1 MPPRRP
7 RAILLTFLALVVGVL
22 MLSIATALRRPLHV
36 TTAPRVLV
44 FDVPSQVNEG
54 PAPPSASFEFL
65 RRPRP
70 LFNDL
75 LLGVRNAAEDRSVA
89 GLVLHVDGVDWGWAR
104 VHEMRD
110 AIKAF
115 RESGKPVYAS
125 LNGGG
130 EKEYLLA
137 SAAGHLAMPQV
148 SSLQLDGL
156 SASALF
162 LHGSYEKLG
171 IRANFVHVGRYK
183 SAVEQYTR
191 DSLSDDARHALEAL
205 LDDEFDQLV
214 GSLADARNLPRDSV
228 RALIDGGPWTSRE
241 AFARGLLDTLMA
253 QADVDSLAA
262 HDESTR
268 PTASFMRYVE
278 EGATGGGERIALVV
292 AEGDI
297 VDGRSREGLFGGRS
311 VGDRT
316 LVDALRDIRNR
327 RGIRA
332 VVLRIDSPGGS
343 GDASDAV
350 WQELRRLRREKPVIV
365 SMGDV
370 AASGGYYLACAG
382 DAIVASPSTITGSIG
397 VFGGKLN
404 VLGLYRKLGMNV
416 ETVRRG
422 KHADMWSPYRD
433 FDPEERALYE
443 RSLREFYSVFLQRV
457 SEGRGLPESAVDSV
471 GQGRV
476 WSGAAAHARGLVDT
490 LGGLHE
496 AIELAR
502 TRANIGA
509 DQDIVIEVYPRPLKS
524 FVQRWF
530 GGVLEPPQEEEARL
544 PLLTEIARWSRM
556 AQLPAH
562 ALFARMPYTIEIE

>member
-1 MPPRRP
+1 MSPRR
-7 RAILLTFLALVVGVL
+7 RALLLTLLCLVVGVA
-22 MLSIATALRRPLHV
+22 MLSLAMSIRRPLHV

-44 FDVPSQVNEG
+44 FDVPSSVNEG
-54 PAPPSASFEFL
+54 PAPPSPSFDFL
-65 RRPRP
+65 RRQRP
-70 LFNDL
+70 LFYDL
-75 LLGVRNAAEDRSVA
+75 LLAVRNAADDRSVA
-89 GLVLHVDGVDWGWAR
+89 GLVLHIDGIDWGWAR
-104 VHEMRD
+104 VYEMRD
-110 AIKAF
+110 AVKAF

-125 LNGGG
+125 LTGGG

-148 SSLQLDGL
+148 STLQLDGL

-162 LHGSYEKLG
+162 LRGAYDKLG

-191 DSLSDDARHALEAL
+191 DSLSTDARHALEAL
-205 LDDEFDQLV
+205 LDDEFDLLV
-214 GSLADARNLPRDSV
+214 RALAEARSLPVDSV
-228 RALIDGGPWTSRE
+228 RNLIDGGPWTSRE
-241 AFARGLLDTLMA
+241 AFAHGLLDTLMA
-253 QADVDSLAA
+253 QADMDSLAA
-262 HDESTR
+262 HDESTRR

-278 EGATGGGERIALVV
+278 EGAVGGGERIALVV

-316 LVDALRDIRNR
+316 LVDALRDIRDR

-350 WQELRRLRREKPVIV
+350 WQEIRRLRREKPVII

-416 ETVRRG
+416 ETVHRG
-422 KHADMWSPYRD
+422 RHADMWSPYRD
-433 FDPEERALYE
+433 FDAEERARYE
-443 RSLREFYSVFLQRV
+443 RSLREFYGVFLQRV
-457 SEGRGLPESAVDSV
+457 AEGRGIPEGMVDSV

-476 WSGAAAHARGLVDT
+476 WSGLAAHERGLVDT
-490 LGGLHE
+490 LGGIHE

-502 TRANIGA
+502 TRAKIGA
-509 DQDIVIEVYPRPLKS
+509 DQDIVLEVYPRPLKS
-524 FVQRWF
+524 FVQRWL
-530 GGVLEPPQEEEARL
+530 GGALEPPQEEEARL
-544 PLLTEIARWSRM
+544 LLLTEIVRWSRM
-556 AQLPAH
+556 AELPAH
-562 ALFARMPYTIEIE
+562 ALFARMPYTIEIR